1 MRPDTG
7 DGKPRGILH
16 VTRLHGGVEGK
27 MQEDMGY
34 QNVGRV
40 YELSESGR
48 LTKPRG
54 GKLTVDT
61 MALNTLLFMAH
72 STYDWPPSERMTANM
87 IPARLY
93 TLGWRGIAK
102 ALGMTLLSF
111 EQLQSGEDPEAMM
124 KTRETTAKNRISQTW
139 KDLAERGLIKQLYP
153 QSLGKN
159 AGYLL
164 LIGDP
169 AENRE
174 VEAWARRCL
183 GLPQH

>member
-1 MRPDTG
+1 MT
-7 DGKPRGILH
+7 
-16 VTRLHGGVEGK
+16 E
-27 MQEDMGY
+27 EMGY
-34 QNVGRV
+34 QNVNRV
-40 YELSESGR
+40 YELSRAGR

-54 GKLTVDT
+54 GKLTLDN

-72 STYDWPPSERMTANM
+72 SSYDWPLSKSLADNM
-87 IPARLY
+87 VPARLY
-93 TLGWRGIAK
+93 TLGWRGIAE

-111 EQLQSGEDPEAMM
+111 EQLQSGKDADAMM
-124 KTRETTAKNRISQTW
+124 KSRENTAKNRISQTW
-139 KDLAERGLIKQLYP
+139 NDLAERGLIKQLYP

-183 GLPQH
+183 GLPEG